1 MRRGVG
7 GPADSASS
15 CALIMLSAG
24 PCLAPS
30 SLFLRGQEPKRRRSE
45 CRAPQACRYHVL
57 MRTPK
62 TLGGVRKKYD
72 AQSKEGKRPHRPPQR
87 GDTVEFCVPYRGCI
101 SKRTLEQILGA
112 CPGGKD

>member
-1 MRRGVG
+1 M
-7 GPADSASS
+7 
-15 CALIMLSAG
+15 
-24 PCLAPS
+24 
-30 SLFLRGQEPKRRRSE
+30 
-45 CRAPQACRYHVL
+45 L

-87 GDTVEFCVPYRGCI
+87 GDTVEFCVPYWGCI